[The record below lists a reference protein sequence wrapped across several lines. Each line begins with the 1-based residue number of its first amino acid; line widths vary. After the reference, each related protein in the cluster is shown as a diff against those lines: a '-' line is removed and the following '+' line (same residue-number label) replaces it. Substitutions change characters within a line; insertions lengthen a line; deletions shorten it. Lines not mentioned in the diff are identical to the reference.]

1 MNAIKHLYDFPFV
14 IMLAV
19 LVIPAITFAQ
29 QGKKGKE
36 METDTPLAAAHKYL
50 DAFNRGDVKAMA
62 ATFAVPGQI
71 LDGMAPHVWQGPTAT
86 EDWWKDVLH
95 EGKEHGASG
104 YLVTVG
110 EPLHND
116 VTGYSAYIVLPATM
130 TFDLKGRKVTQSGAV
145 FTFALRKTADGWRV
159 GAWAW
164 AKGVR

>member
-1 MNAIKHLYDFPFV
+1 MNASKRLYGFPLV

-19 LVIPAITFAQ
+19 LIIPAITFAQ

-86 EDWWKDVLH
+86 EDWYKDVLR

-116 VTGYSAYIVLPATM
+116 INGDSAYIVLPATM
-130 TFDLKGRKVTQSGAV
+130 TFDLKGTKVTQSGAV